1 MSMIPASISA
11 QASTVLGPMGKG
23 VFSKLSPSDNIIL
36 NRQHDQED
44 LQFPQ
49 ELGENEYNQFIL
61 FTSYE
66 TKGEK
71 TSAKRRQAQR
81 DEVTLGE
88 ELEVARP
95 ESVKLVGEAND
106 AILFNEILQ
115 GEFAQPS
122 PSNFVELPNPGSRP
136 GGDPFVAANDPD
148 VGNPALAYYTQDG
161 FDAIELAANEAKAE
175 VERLSTRRTEAT
187 RIISESNRIAGST
200 SDITERSSIFDKPL
214 TDARRS
220 HESFISDRSRTT
232 IEQQKLLG
240 IERRTTSEGRL
251 RLTSATEKSNSNIAL
266 YLPNKLV
273 NSGSIGYNNL
283 SFELIQAG
291 MSVFQSDTLVEAATK
306 LGGLGRR
313 KLAGV
318 VDDIASIAG
327 IPLNAEAA
335 ATQIT
340 GLAIN
345 PRMQQSFQGVN
356 LRGFDFTFSFAPK
369 NQKEAIQ
376 VSKIIRAFRKKAHP
390 SIAKGGIFLNI
401 PDEFEI
407 RYYKVFN
414 NGVVAE
420 NLFLNKIGRCAL
432 TAINVDYTPN
442 GINATFPDGSPVR
455 TSLTMQFTEL
465 RPLVREDIEEGY

>member
-1 MSMIPASISA
+1 MSMIPNDTTA
-11 QASTVLGPMGKG
+11 QNSKVMPMAKG
-23 VFSKLSPSDNIIL
+23 VFDKLSPNDNEIL
-36 NRQHDQED
+36 NRTPDQED

-49 ELGENEYNQFIL
+49 DLGENEYNQFIL

-71 TSAKRRQAQR
+71 SSAARRQGAR

-88 ELEVARP
+88 DIDVVAEENGKLMGALLEAESFAKRIDEHRTSFSLPANKGGPGLMDSFLAETAFYANDSIETIKASKDEGLREVA
-95 ESVKLVGEAND
+95 KLYADQEA
-106 AILFNEILQ
+106 A
-115 GEFAQPS
+115 S
-122 PSNFVELPNPGSRP
+122 
-136 GGDPFVAANDPD
+136 VAA
-148 VGNPALAYYTQDG
+148 
-161 FDAIELAANEAKAE
+161 
-175 VERLSTRRTEAT
+175 
-187 RIISESNRIAGST
+187 AGSE
-200 SDITERSSIFDKPL
+200 ERTL
-214 TDARRS
+214 
-220 HESFISDRSRTT
+220 SFGRDSEDFINDRSKST

-240 IERRTTSEGRL
+240 IQRRVSERGRL
-251 RLTSATEKSNSNIAL
+251 RITAATEKSNSNIAL

-273 NSGSIGYNNL
+273 NSGSIGYNNVDL
-283 SFELIQAG
+283 SLLGAARGIIEGEFEGAVGFLKRKGAAVLDDAASIFGANLN
-291 MSVFQSDTLVEAATK
+291 SEAAFDQ
-306 LGGLGRR
+306 
-313 KLAGV
+313 A
-318 VDDIASIAG
+318 
-327 IPLNAEAA
+327 
-335 ATQIT
+335 T
-340 GLAIN
+340 GLVIN
-345 PRMQQSFQGVN
+345 PRMQQTFQGVN

-369 NQKEAIQ
+369 NQKEAVE

-390 SIAKGGIFLNI
+390 SLANGGTLLNI

-420 NLFLNKIGRCAL
+420 NLFLNKLGRCAL

>member
-1 MSMIPASISA
+1 MIPASISA

-81 DEVTLGE
+81 DQVTLGE
-88 ELEVARP
+88 DLSVAEP
-95 ESVKLVGEAND
+95 EAMKLAND
-106 AILFNEILQ
+106 ALEAVLFEDVLQ
-115 GEFAQPS
+115 GGFEAPA
-122 PSNFVELPNPGSRP
+122 PSNFVELPAEGTFYP
-136 GGDPFVAANDPD
+136 GGDNFVAAGAA
-148 VGNPALAYYTQDG
+148 GNPALAYYTESG
-161 FDAIELAANEAKAE
+161 FDAIELAANEAEAE
-175 VERLSTRRTEAT
+175 VNRLTTKRNEAT
-187 RIISESNRIAGST
+187 RIISESNRSPGST
-200 SDITERSSIFDKPL
+200 DDITEFADTLKKNIP
-214 TDARRS
+214 DARRS
-220 HESFISDRSRTT
+220 HESFISDRSRST

-240 IERRTTSEGRL
+240 IQRRSSSEGRL
-251 RLTSATEKSNSNIAL
+251 RLSSATEKSNSNIAL

-273 NSGSIGYNNL
+273 NSGSIGYNNVN
-283 SFELIQAG
+283 FELIQSG
-291 MSVFQSDTLVEAATK
+291 MTIFDSDSLVEAAKKTT
-306 LGGLGRR
+306 GLARR
-313 KLAGV
+313 KLTALA
-318 VDDIASIAG
+318 DDVASIAG
-327 IPLNAEAA
+327 VALNAEAA

-345 PRMQQSFQGVN
+345 PRMEQSFQGVN
-356 LRGFDFTFSFAPK
+356 PRGFDFTFSFAPK
-369 NQKEAIQ
+369 NQKEAVE
-376 VSKIIRAFRKKAHP
+376 VSKIIRAFRRKAHP
-390 SIAKGGIFLNI
+390 SISNGGIFLNI

-432 TAINVDYTPN
+432 TAVNVDYTPN

-455 TSLTMQFTEL
+455 TSLTLQFTEL